1 MDEIDKERL
10 LEEKEEN
17 NENKRKQIENEHV
30 NLSIEVPWIVIEK
43 YFEGKHLKRLVRHQ
57 LESFNY
63 FVHDLIPKTIDN
75 FNNNIKI
82 RSEKDYFPE
91 FQKYAI
97 ELEIFFDNFQLDRP
111 KINENNGAIRLLFP
125 QDARLRNVTYAST
138 MLIDIQVK
146 YTIRTGDRLE
156 QIQTAYKKFPNI
168 QFGKLPVML
177 KSDIC
182 TLTQHSHLKPEQTGE
197 CKFDAGG
204 YFIINGSEK
213 TVLGQERTAENKIFV
228 YRAAKNKSKLLWT
241 AEIKC
246 VAVTDFKCNSPKQ
259 IILAIHSK
267 SNGFGHP
274 IHVQLPRLKQS
285 VPLFVMFRALG
296 VESDKGICDFIL
308 LHVND
313 SPPILSAFLEALHAS
328 IMDAKKYMTKE
339 AALRY
344 ICSYIIFSH
353 SIQNLS
359 SILDK
364 EAYQQKKM
372 EYTEEVIFQDL
383 FCQCQTLPQKI
394 CFLGY
399 MTKKIV
405 EVKLG
410 YKKSDDRDS
419 YLNKRIDL
427 VGTLLNGLFRNSFH
441 RMVKEMEK
449 QVIREINTGAWKSRN
464 DVENILNEAN
474 IDRMIKTSTVENGFK
489 NALATGN
496 FSIKQNTNS
505 KLGVGQVLS
514 RLTYA
519 SSLSHS
525 RRINAPIEKS
535 GKMVEPRKL
544 HGSCW
549 GYMCPAETPEGQSI
563 GLVKNCSYLVHITI
577 PSNVTVLYEKIVP
590 LVQPLTSLP
599 QVQTTMGMGMVNVFI
614 NGAWIGTTTD
624 PETLYHT
631 LKNYKFTGI
640 LNVYTSVVF
649 DYQRK
654 EIRVCNDSGR
664 VTRPLFRVKKNQLL
678 LTAEIIL
685 QIYREEVTWEHLLT
699 NAIFP
704 EAIIEYLD
712 SEEQNAAMIA
722 TTPQDLLRSKIVAL
736 KQPTNTNNN
745 QNINNINNNNN
756 NDDGGETFYQFTH
769 CEIHPSTIFGI
780 LASCIPFPEFN
791 QSPRNCYQCAQSK
804 QAIGV
809 YVTNY
814 HLRMDKTAYVLS
826 QPTRPLV
833 DTRMMNILQLHKIPS
848 GNNVIVAIMT
858 HTGYNQE
865 DSILFNKGA
874 IDRGLFM
881 ATIYHTEKDEG
892 SNSVNCTEEIRCKPD
907 PSITKGMKIG
917 ANYNKVNQKGLIPEN
932 VLVNNRDI
940 IISKVLP
947 INKNEPTKQL
957 KYEDHSVMYRSSVDE
972 ETYVDKNYIDKN
984 GNGYPISK
992 TRLRTLRFPVV
1003 GDKFSSR
1010 HGQKG
1015 TIGSIIPEADMP
1027 FTANGVRP
1035 DIIINPHAIPSRM
1048 TIGQLKETLLGKVC
1062 LQLGLF
1068 GDGTPFHSL
1077 SVKEICAELLKNGY
1091 NAYGNE
1097 ILYNGMTGQMFSCSV
1112 FIGPCFYQRLKH
1124 MVKDKIHSRANG
1136 RMVNLTR
1143 QPAEGRSRDGGLRI
1157 GEMEKDCMASHGAD
1171 STIRERMYD
1180 ASDRYSVHICNRCG
1194 LIACFNEELQK
1205 HHCRTCDN
1213 RTDFSYVE
1221 IPYAFKLGMQEL
1233 LTMNIATRILT

>member
-1 MDEIDKERL
+1 MTANDKSEEVKRGIF
-10 LEEKEEN
+10 EKEAKILRDHISL
-17 NENKRKQIENEHV
+17 NEET
-30 NLSIEVPWIVIEK
+30 PWTIIEK
-43 YFEGKHLKRLVRHQ
+43 YFFGKHLKQLVRHQ
-57 LESFNY
+57 LESYNY
-63 FVHDLIPKTIDN
+63 FVHQLIPQTIDN
-75 FNNNIKI
+75 FNPTKI

-97 ELEIFFDNFQLDRP
+97 EMEISFDNFQLDRP
-111 KINENNGAIRLLFP
+111 KINENNGAVRLLFP
-125 QDARLRNVTYAST
+125 QDARLRNATYSST

-146 YTIRTGDRLE
+146 YFIRTGERLE
-156 QIQTAYKKFPNI
+156 HQQIAYKKFVNI

-182 TLTQHSHLKPEQTGE
+182 TLTQHAHLKPEQTGE
-197 CKFDAGG
+197 CKFDTGG

-213 TVLGQERTAENKIFV
+213 TVLGQERTADNKIFV
-228 YRAAKNKSKLLWT
+228 YRVSKSKPKLLWT

-246 VAVTDFKCNSPKQ
+246 VSDLRSVSPKQ
-259 IILAIHSK
+259 IILAIQSK
-267 SNGFGHP
+267 SNGFGNV
-274 IHVQLPRLKQS
+274 INVQLPRLKQFI
-285 VPLFVMFRALG
+285 PLFVLFRALG
-296 VESDKGICDFIL
+296 IESDKAICDHVLF
-308 LHVND
+308 HVNNV
-313 SPPILSAFLEALHAS
+313 SSIQSTFLEALHAS
-328 IMDAKKYMTKE
+328 IIDAKKYRSKD

-344 ICSYIIFSH
+344 IVGYMIFSH
-353 SIQNLS
+353 SLQSLS
-359 SILDK
+359 HSLEK
-364 EAYQQKKM
+364 EQYLQKKI
-372 EYTEEVIFQDL
+372 EYTEDVLFQDL
-383 FCQCQTLPQKI
+383 FCHCPTLHQKI

-399 MTKKIV
+399 MTKRLL

-410 YKKSDDRDS
+410 YKKPDDRDS

-427 VGTLLNGLFRNSFH
+427 VGTSLNNLFRNSFH

-449 QVIREINTGAWKSRN
+449 QTIREINTGTWKSRN
-464 DVENILNEAN
+464 DVENILNESN
-474 IDRMIKTSTVENGFK
+474 IDRMIKISTVENGFRT
-489 NALATGN
+489 ALATGN
-496 FSIKQNTNS
+496 FSIKQTTNS
-505 KLGVGQVLS
+505 KLGVAQVYS

-519 SSLSHS
+519 ASLSHS
-525 RRINAPIEKS
+525 RRVNAPIEKS

-563 GLVKNCSYLVHITI
+563 GLVKNCSYMLHITI
-577 PSNVTVLYEKIVP
+577 PSNVFLLFEKILP
-590 LVQPLTSLP
+590 LITPLSNGTTSEEFYKNK
-599 QVQTTMGMGMVNVFI
+599 TTPNIVKVFI
-614 NGAWIGTTTD
+614 NGAWMGNTD
-624 PETLYHT
+624 NAEYVFNTC
-631 LKNYKFTGI
+631 KEYKMTGVI
-640 LNVYTSVVF
+640 NVYTSVVF

-654 EIRVCNDSGR
+654 ELRLCNDGGR
-664 VTRPLFRVKKNQLL
+664 LTRPLLRVKENNLL
-678 LTAEIIL
+678 LTASILLQLHRKEI
-685 QIYREEVTWEHLLT
+685 TWEHLLT
-699 NAIFP
+699 NTVFP

-712 SEEQNAAMIA
+712 SEEQNSSMVAN
-722 TTPQDLLRSKIVAL
+722 TPEKLLQSKLFAV
-736 KQPTNTNNN
+736 NGR
-745 QNINNINNNNN
+745 
-756 NDDGGETFYQFTH
+756 DFFYRYTH

-780 LASCIPFPEFN
+780 LASCIPFPEYN

-814 HLRMDKTAYVLS
+814 HLRMDRTAYVLS
-826 QPTRPLV
+826 HPTRPLV
-833 DTRMMNILQLHKIPS
+833 DTRMMNILHLHKIPS
-848 GNNVIVAIMT
+848 GINVVVAIMT

-865 DSILFNKGA
+865 DSILVNQGA

-881 ATIYHTEKDEG
+881 ATIFHTEKDEG
-892 SNSVNCTEEIRCKPD
+892 SNTINCTDEIRCKPD
-907 PSITKGMKIG
+907 ASITKGMKIG

-932 VLVNNRDI
+932 ELVKNRDI
-940 IISKVLP
+940 LISKVLP
-947 INKNEPTKQL
+947 INKNEPTKVL
-957 KYEDHSVMYRSSVDE
+957 KYEDHSVMYRSSTNE
-972 ETYVDKNYIDKN
+972 ETYVDKNYVDKN
-984 GNGYPISK
+984 ANGYPISK

-1015 TIGSIIPEADMP
+1015 TIGNIIPEADMP
-1027 FTANGVRP
+1027 FTADGLRP

-1077 SVKEICAELLKNGY
+1077 TVNEICAELLQNGY

-1097 ILYNGMTGQMFSCSV
+1097 ILYNGMTGKMFSCSV
-1112 FIGPCFYQRLKH
+1112 FLGPCFYQRLKH
-1124 MVKDKIHSRANG
+1124 MVNDKIHSRGIG

-1157 GEMEKDCMASHGAD
+1157 GEMEKDCIASHGAD

-1180 ASDRYSVHICNRCG
+1180 ASDKYSVYICNGCG
-1194 LIACFNEELQK
+1194 LIACVNPETQK
-1205 HHCRTCDN
+1205 HHCRMCEN

-1221 IPYAFKLGMQEL
+1221 IPYAFKLCMQDL